1 MAIVQLNTSLISD
14 WASFHLVCKEA
25 FGFPEFYG
33 KNMNAWI
40 DCMSYL
46 HDEDAGMTRFNLD
59 VTETLNIEI
68 AAIESLNVRCPEIV
82 DALIECSAFV
92 NKRYLEAGKRPVLAL
107 VFL

>member
-1 MAIVQLNTSLISD
+1 
-14 WASFHLVCKEA
+14 
-25 FGFPEFYG
+25 
-33 KNMNAWI
+33 
-40 DCMSYL
+40 MSYL